1 MRSSIQ
7 PAAGFILL
15 CAALMPAR
23 SLAQS
28 EIAADHFEMTN
39 VEPIPQPTNT
49 ATANDCPRPMQISTD
64 NAGSEDQGVANS
76 GTAQSRDARLQ
87 FELFGMVGVIDAGK
101 SVGISALSQRI
112 LTIVRTVRQAS
123 AAVHAFC
130 APGEAMHFSTE
141 SADRGA
147 GWPPAPLF

>member
-7 PAAGFILL
+7 LAAGFILL

-23 SLAQS
+23 IRAQS
-28 EIAADHFEMTN
+28 EIAPDHFEMTN

-49 ATANDCPRPMQISTD
+49 VTANECPRPMQISAE

-76 GTAQSRDARLQ
+76 GTAQSRDARLK
-87 FELFGMVGVIDAGK
+87 FGLFGIVVVIDARK
-101 SVGISALSQRI
+101 SFGFSALSQRI
-112 LTIVRTVRQAS
+112 LTIARMVRQAS

-130 APGEAMHFSTE
+130 APGEAMRFSTE

-147 GWPPAPLF
+147 GWSGALF